1 MSYHDHL
8 LAYLPERKTGK
19 KKKAK
24 KRTYF
29 DAEVTHA
36 DSWQYQVYQDW
47 RDNSSAL
54 QRIRNN
60 AVRFQQTCDIVK
72 RGLQHAQSQIADQ
85 VDSSRDA
92 VVVALKQQL
101 KSARSKLRRALQ
113 QQQQQKASEEVLEA
127 DLAACSKCVRGSK
140 QDSQN
145 FALGILIFGA
155 LAFVCGSA
163 PWMLPALYLAF
174 AAVALPWR
182 IHQFYCK
189 RLTFFLLDFCYVS
202 AVLLDV
208 DTVAMQLLMAWSAEM
223 SMSGCSGQTWQRL
236 LSYYSAATIVSLEP
250 WYMRW
255 LMDLWREPCLCG
267 RVHGCLVQLHI
278 VSGNAQLLLPFC
290 PSIHSYIHLR
300 LGPPIFRHRLA
311 LVATSISVHVAWV
324 LTQSVRSFDA
334 VCTGAEQPSPLWQH
348 DTNSNSLS
356 MLDSC
361 RWLQHSHAGCLCPC
375 LCHAVMTISQLFLTG
390 DVCCSVLI
398 HLLPG
403 LALFAHQH
411 FPPPASIAHIG
422 LLNPVSHGSEIQ
434 IHGSASFWWVLVAPT
449 IFYAAWQTMYWFVV
463 QVSAL
468 RSLFVHFIRT
478 LVTRICSAGACVLN
492 VCSDLLAR

>member
-1 MSYHDHL
+1 MSYHDPL

-24 KRTYF
+24 KRTY

-36 DSWQYQVYQDW
+36 DSWQFQVYQDW

-182 IHQFYCK
+182 VHQFYCK

-202 AVLLDV
+202 AVLLDL
-208 DTVAMQLLMAWSAEM
+208 DTMAMQLLMRWPAEV
-223 SMSGCSGQTWQRL
+223 SVFICSGQTWPRL
-236 LSYYSAATIVSLEP
+236 LSYFSVATIPSLDP
-250 WYMRW
+250 WYMHW

-267 RVHGCLVQLHI
+267 RVHGCLVQLLTA
-278 VSGNAQLLLPFC
+278 SGDTVQLLLPS
-290 PSIHSYIHLR
+290 PINLSIHTFVYPLMTENI
-300 LGPPIFRHRLA
+300 PPI
-311 LVATSISVHVAWV
+311 
-324 LTQSVRSFDA
+324 LT
-334 VCTGAEQPSPLWQH
+334 
-348 DTNSNSLS
+348 
-356 MLDSC
+356 
-361 RWLQHSHAGCLCPC
+361 
-375 LCHAVMTISQLFLTG
+375 
-390 DVCCSVLI
+390 
-398 HLLPG
+398 
-403 LALFAHQH
+403 
-411 FPPPASIAHIG
+411 
-422 LLNPVSHGSEIQ
+422 
-434 IHGSASFWWVLVAPT
+434 
-449 IFYAAWQTMYWFVV
+449 
-463 QVSAL
+463 
-468 RSLFVHFIRT
+468 
-478 LVTRICSAGACVLN
+478 
-492 VCSDLLAR
+492 